1 MVLVVGGAGYIGS
14 HMLKV
19 LRQANESHLVFDNL
33 ERGQGKS
40 VQNSPL
46 VVGDLRNRED
56 LKKVFAENP
65 QIDVVM
71 HFAAYALVGESVGN
85 PGMYWEN
92 NTTGVMYLLDAMK
105 DAGVKNFVFSSTCAT
120 FGDPQYIPIDED
132 HPQNPVN
139 SYGESKLAVERMLR
153 DYDIAYGIKSVA
165 LRYFNAAGADPE
177 GAIGEDH
184 RPEAH
189 LIPNAIYAAMGKGS
203 RLKMFGTDY
212 DTPDGTCVRD
222 YIHVLDLCQA
232 HMLAVK
238 HLRSG
243 GDTRKYNLGNGQGY
257 SVKEV
262 VDVVSEVVGTPVPYD
277 VADRRPGDPA
287 RLVGNS
293 SRIRND
299 WGWNPEYPEL
309 RTIVEHAWGWHRT
322 HPNGYDD

>member
-71 HFAAYALVGESVGN
+71 HLAAYALVGESVGN